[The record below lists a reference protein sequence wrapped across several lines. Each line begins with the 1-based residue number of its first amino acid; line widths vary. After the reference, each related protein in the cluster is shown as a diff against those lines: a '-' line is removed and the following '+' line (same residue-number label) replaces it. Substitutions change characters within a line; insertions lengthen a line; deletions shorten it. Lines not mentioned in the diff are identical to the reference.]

1 MANSIGTN
9 SVALSEKWGKIE
21 FYDYSM
27 RVDGKTVRMD
37 FQDLMIAISENR
49 AVAVEREVTPMT
61 TRIRARN
68 AYLDK
73 LGSALAELT
82 KIQAGFDSDDSGA
95 QDMGSWMSDTT
106 GALLRDKLGF
116 PCTTYNSIGDR
127 PDDTHREGFY
137 KAKWMITTG
146 SSYSANKMTIEGMI
160 QKVKSTIDG
169 LNNES
174 QTDMSRLQSLVDRRD
189 ESYSTAT
196 NLMTAISD
204 TRSNLIRNL

>member
-1 MANSIGTN
+1 MAGTIGAN
-9 SVALSEKWGKIE
+9 SVALSEKWGDIQ
-21 FYDYSM
+21 FYDYTFA
-27 RVDGKTVRMD
+27 GKVMD
-37 FQDLMIAISENR
+37 FQDLMVAVSEKR

-68 AYLDK
+68 AYLDQ
-73 LGSALAELT
+73 LGNALSELT
-82 KIQAGFDSDDSGA
+82 KIQAGFDSEASGS

-106 GALLRDKLGF
+106 GDLLRDKLGF
-116 PCTTYNSIGDR
+116 SCITYNSSSDR
-127 PDDTHREGFY
+127 PDATHREGFY
-137 KAKWMITTG
+137 KAGWITTG

-169 LNNES
+169 LNNKS
-174 QTDMSRLQSLVDRRD
+174 QTDMSRLQSLIDRRD

-196 NLMTAISD
+196 NLMTQISD

>member
-1 MANSIGTN
+1 MSDLIGRN
-9 SVALSEKWGKIE
+9 EVSLSENWGSIK
-21 FYDYSM
+21 FYDYTFK
-27 RVDGKTVRMD
+27 VGTAKVPMD
-37 FQDLMIAISENR
+37 FQDLMVAVSEKR
-49 AVAVEREVTPMT
+49 AVVVEGEVTPMT

-68 AYLDK
+68 TYLDQ
-73 LGSALAELT
+73 LGNALSELT
-82 KIQAGFDSDDSGA
+82 KIQASFENDDSGSR
-95 QDMGSWMSDTT
+95 DMRTWMSDTT
-106 GALLRDKLGF
+106 GDMLRYKLGF
-116 PCTTYNSIGDR
+116 SCTVYDSDDDR
-127 PDDTHREGFY
+127 PDDNEKRAGFY
-137 KAKWMITTG
+137 KAGWRSS

-196 NLMTAISD
+196 NLMTAVSD

>member
-1 MANSIGTN
+1 MAGTIGSN
-9 SVALSEKWGKIE
+9 SVALSENWGTIK
-21 FYDYSM
+21 FYDYTFN
-27 RVDGKTVRMD
+27 GARMD
-37 FQDLMIAISENR
+37 FQDLMVAVSEKR
-49 AVAVEREVTPMT
+49 AVSVEREVTPMT

-68 AYLDK
+68 TYLDQ
-73 LGSALAELT
+73 LGNALSELT
-82 KIQAGFDSDDSGA
+82 KIQASFESNDKG
-95 QDMGSWMSDTT
+95 QRDMRNWMSNTT
-106 GALLRDKLGF
+106 GELLRYRLGF
-116 PCTTYNSIGDR
+116 SCTVYSSKNDR
-127 PDDTHREGFY
+127 PSDEEKRANFY
-137 KAKWMITTG
+137 FADYESG
-146 SSYSANKMTIEGMI
+146 SSKYSANKMTIEGMI

>member
-1 MANSIGTN
+1 MRAVLSKVKSA
-9 SVALSEKWGKIE
+9 SV
-21 FYDYSM
+21 

-82 KIQAGFDSDDSGA
+82 KIQAGFDSDDSGS

-127 PDDTHREGFY
+127 PDDTHRAGFY
-137 KAKWMITTG
+137 KAKWVTTG

-169 LNNES
+169 LNNAA
-174 QTDMSRLQSLVDRRD
+174 QTDMSRLQGLVDRRD
-189 ESYSTAT
+189 ES
-196 NLMTAISD
+196 
-204 TRSNLIRNL
+204 

>member
-9 SVALSEKWGKIE
+9 SVTLSEKWGEIK

-27 RVDGKTVRMD
+27 VIDGESTKMD
-37 FQDLMIAISENR
+37 FQDLMVAVSEKR

-61 TRIRARN
+61 TRIRTRN

-73 LGSALAELT
+73 LGNGLAELT
-82 KIQAGFDSDDSGA
+82 KIQAGFDSDDPGSK
-95 QDMGSWMSDTT
+95 DMSSWMSNTT
-106 GALLRDKLGF
+106 GELMKKLGF
-116 PCTTYNSIGDR
+116 ACHTYYSSDSR
-127 PDDTHREGFY
+127 PNDTHREGFY
-137 KAKWMITTG
+137 YAGWA
-146 SSYSANKMTIEGMI
+146 SSSDPSRYSANKMTIEGMI

-169 LNNES
+169 LNNAA
-174 QTDMSRLQSLVDRRD
+174 QTDMTRLQGLVDRRD